1 MKITD
6 DILYVGVNDHKVD
19 LFEGQYVVPNGMA
32 YNSYVIKDEK
42 IAVMDTV
49 DANFTHEWLDNIAT
63 VLNGAKPDYLIV
75 QHMEPDHSANIH
87 NFMKVYPDTTIVAN
101 AKTFGMMENFFRD
114 MPLEGR
120 KLEVQNGGTLSLGK
134 HTLTFVFAPM
144 VHWPEV
150 MVTYDS
156 TDKVLFAADG
166 FGKFGALDVDEPW
179 DDEARRYFIGIVGK
193 YGMQVQKL
201 LKVAATLDIQ
211 TICSLHGPV
220 LKENLGHYIEKY
232 DIWSSYS
239 VEEEG
244 VMIAYTSV
252 YGNTKKAVE
261 LLAEKL
267 RDKGCPKVVVYDLA
281 RCDMS
286 QAVADAFRYG
296 KLILATTTYNAEIY
310 PFMRTFI
317 EHLTE
322 RNYQNRTIGLIENGS
337 WAPLAAKIM
346 KGMFEKSKKITW
358 LDTTVR
364 ILSSLS
370 AENKDELEAMAN
382 ELCEEYIARSG
393 EVEKKVDPT
402 ALFRIGYGL
411 YVVTSND
418 GKKDNG
424 LIVNTVIQLTD
435 QPNRVAVNINK
446 ENYSHHVI
454 KQTGVMNV
462 NCLSVEAPFQ
472 VFENFG
478 FQSGRQADKFAG
490 WETPRSENGLVI
502 LPKYINAFM
511 SLKVEQYVDL
521 GTHGMFICS
530 VAEARVINKKD
541 TMTYTYYQENVKP
554 KPQTEGK
561 KGFVCTVCG
570 YIYEGDVLPDDF
582 ICPLCK
588 HGVADFVPIE

>member
-75 QHMEPDHSANIH
+75 QHMEPYHSANIH

-220 LKENLGHYIEKY
+220 LKANLGHYIEKY

-454 KQTGVMNV
+454 KQAGVMNV

-490 WETPRSENGLVI
+490 WETPRSENGVVI
-502 LPKYINAFM
+502 LPKYINAFL

-530 VAEARVINKKD
+530 VTEARVINKKD

-570 YIYEGDVLPDDF
+570 YIYEGDVLPDDY